1 MKLRFPRLA
10 LLAPALLLA
19 SLALFAQKV
28 TVQHDPAADF
38 SKYKTYA
45 WTDGTPSPNPVW
57 DQVIQATFSSE
68 LEDKGLKRVEPKDA
82 DLLIA
87 YHAAGQTN
95 LNVAQSFQ
103 VVYVYPSYGMWYSGG
118 LGGSA
123 RYIRKGTLAV
133 HLFDRQKKQLVWSAT
148 AKEPVAD
155 TPKKKVEQLN
165 KAADKMFAAFPPPP
179 PAKP

>member
-1 MKLRFPRLA
+1 MFALA
-10 LLAPALLLA
+10 VPALLLA
-19 SLALFAQKV
+19 SVVLSAQKV
-28 TVQHDPAADF
+28 KVEHDPAADF

-57 DQVIQATFSSE
+57 DQVIQATFGSE
-68 LEDKGLKRVEPKDA
+68 LEDKGLKRVEAKDA

-87 YHAAGQTN
+87 YHAAAETD
-95 LNVAQSFQ
+95 LNVAATFQ
-103 VVYVYPSYGMWYSGG
+103 VVYVYSSDGMWYAGN

-123 RYIRKGTLAV
+123 RYIKKGTLAV

-165 KAADKMFAAFPPPP
+165 KVADKMFAAFPPPP